1 MDNQNNKNKNN
12 KNNNRC
18 NNDPHKYNLLFFK
31 CLFSFDV
38 ISISEAFRG
47 AVPGW

>member
-18 NNDPHKYNLLFFK
+18 NNDPHKQNLLFFK

-38 ISISEAFRG
+38 ISISEAFKG
-47 AVPGW
+47 VVPGW